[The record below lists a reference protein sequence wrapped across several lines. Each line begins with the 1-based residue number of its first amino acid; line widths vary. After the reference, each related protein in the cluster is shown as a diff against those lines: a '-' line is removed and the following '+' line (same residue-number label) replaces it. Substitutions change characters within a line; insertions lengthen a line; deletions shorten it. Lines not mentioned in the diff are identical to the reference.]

1 MNQSPKKSSGST
13 DYYLYLRP
21 NLIIPLS
28 DKQTVSIE
36 DLDLAEQVARASNQ
50 AIGRATLDPVYFSD
64 EFNWQP
70 PPQLVEQPV
79 ERPAPRTA
87 RVKKVLKRFVAS
99 PIFEFIVFITPKP
112 FKTMLQW
119 LQERLKEPST
129 YQGLTVVAGA
139 LGYALEP
146 QAIEAIGV
154 AVAAVLGAILVI
166 KREGLIQKVE
176 DAQ

>member
-1 MNQSPKKSSGST
+1 MNQNDKKSSGS
-13 DYYLYLRP
+13 
-21 NLIIPLS
+21 
-28 DKQTVSIE
+28 IE
-36 DLDLAEQVARASNQ
+36 RKPV
-50 AIGRATLDPVYFSD
+50 DPVFFSD
-64 EFNWQP
+64 EFNWRP
-70 PPQLVEQPV
+70 PAKLVDY
-79 ERPAPRTA
+79 PASNPASNPA
-87 RVKKVLKRFVAS
+87 RAKKVLKRFVAS

-119 LQERLKEPST
+119 LQERLKEAST

-146 QAIEAIGV
+146 QSVEAIGV